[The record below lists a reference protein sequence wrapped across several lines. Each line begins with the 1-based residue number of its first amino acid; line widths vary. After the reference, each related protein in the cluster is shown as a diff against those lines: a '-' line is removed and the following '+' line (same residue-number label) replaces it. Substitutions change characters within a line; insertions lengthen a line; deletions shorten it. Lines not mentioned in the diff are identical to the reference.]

1 MTDQEFD
8 VLDELYFV
16 QPFSFLIEELEME
29 EEELKQ
35 VLFSL
40 LQKGYIKCLFN
51 MKDEVFEG
59 KLNFKITLLSYDFKT
74 DYILAFP
81 TPFSFPHEKDK
92 WKAIFNY

>member
-1 MTDQEFD
+1 MTMTDQEFD

-35 VLFSL
+35 VLWSL

-51 MKDEVFEG
+51 MNDEVFEDE
-59 KLNFKITLLSYDFKT
+59 LNFEVEFKNYFYLASKKGLL
-74 DYILAFP
+74 A
-81 TPFSFPHEKDK
+81 H
-92 WKAIFNY
+92 NGR